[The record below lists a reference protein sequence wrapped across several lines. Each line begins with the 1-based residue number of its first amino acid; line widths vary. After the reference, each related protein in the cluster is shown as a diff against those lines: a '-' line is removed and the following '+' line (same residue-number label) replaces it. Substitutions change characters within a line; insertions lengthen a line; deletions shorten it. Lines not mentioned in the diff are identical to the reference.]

1 VKPWVS
7 NRKPSKPWKGRQKRF
22 NIQLGN
28 AVEKKKRKAANPPA
42 TSRHRY
48 TREELDEIVAGT
60 EKGIRDT
67 HAWQDMVR
75 RVGLEEARKILKLG
89 LLSSQLPDRN
99 PQN

>member
-28 AVEKKKRKAANPPA
+28 AVKKKKRRVANSPA
-42 TSRHRY
+42 PSRHRY
-48 TREELDEIVAGT
+48 TRDELDEIVAGT

-67 HAWQDMVR
+67 HAWKDMVR
-75 RVGLEEARKILKLG
+75 RVGLKEARIILRLG
-89 LLSSQLPDRN
+89 LLSSQMPEGN
-99 PQN
+99 PKN